1 MENGYNVPLVV
12 GSGLSAIAALLHL
25 GIILIGP
32 RWYRLFG
39 AGDRFVRAAEAGRLF
54 PTVVTIG
61 IVLVLFTWA
70 VYALSGAG
78 VIEQLP
84 LLRPILCTITLVY
97 LLRGLLGPLLLAG
110 TGRSRRFIVV
120 SSGICLGYG
129 FVHLFGL
136 IQRWELL
143 V

>member
-1 MENGYNVPLVV
+1 MENGYNLALIV

-25 GIILIGP
+25 GIIFVGP

-54 PTVVTIG
+54 PTVLTIG
-61 IVLVLFTWA
+61 IALVLFTWA
-70 VYALSGAG
+70 AYALSGAG

-84 LLRPILCTITLVY
+84 LLRPILCAITLVY
-97 LLRGLLGPLLLAG
+97 LLRALLGPWLLAG
-110 TGRSRRFIVV
+110 TGRSCRFIVV
-120 SSGICLGYG
+120 SSVICLGYG
-129 FVHLFGL
+129 FFHLLGL
-136 IQRWELL
+136 IQMWELL

>member
-1 MENGYNVPLVV
+1 MENGYNLALIV
-12 GSGLSAIAALLHL
+12 GSGLSTIAALLHL
-25 GIILIGP
+25 GIILVGP

-39 AGDRFVRAAEAGRLF
+39 AGDRFVQAAEAGRLF

-61 IVLVLFTWA
+61 IALVLFTWA
-70 VYALSGAG
+70 AYALSGAG

-84 LLRPILCTITLVY
+84 LLRPILCAITLVY
-97 LLRGLLGPLLLAG
+97 LLRALLGPRLLAG

-120 SSGICLGYG
+120 SSVICLGYG
-129 FVHLFGL
+129 LVHLLGL